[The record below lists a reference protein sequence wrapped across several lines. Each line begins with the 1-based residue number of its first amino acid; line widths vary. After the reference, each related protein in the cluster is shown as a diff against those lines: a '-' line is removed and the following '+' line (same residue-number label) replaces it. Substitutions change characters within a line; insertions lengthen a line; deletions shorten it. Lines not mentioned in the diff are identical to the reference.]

1 MVLGTFD
8 TDRNMLGGLPV
19 GMQIIVLGGGRL
31 FAHYNAIAFLLFVN
45 VSWYFSKY
53 FVVLKKCANT
63 ITIRIEQNVENKRTR
78 YGQRI
83 IKVG

>member
-45 VSWYFSKY
+45 VS
-53 FVVLKKCANT
+53 
-63 ITIRIEQNVENKRTR
+63 
-78 YGQRI
+78 
-83 IKVG
+83 